1 MAYIGNQPTDNFV
14 TFATQN
20 FSTSATSSYTLSHA
34 VSNEN
39 EIALFINNVRQHP
52 GSGKAY
58 TASGTALT
66 LSANTASTDV
76 MYCIFL
82 GRAIQSTVPA
92 TNSITAAMVSANAV
106 TGAKLNTDVISAQTA
121 LAAEPADTDE
131 FLVSDAGV
139 LKRIDYSLIKGGGL
153 KVADQWRLNSTYTVT
168 SSSAALTNL
177 EQVDT
182 DGFGGIGTAMSASSG
197 IFTFPSTGI
206 YLITGSAYLYREN
219 GGNPN
224 VSLQLQTTTDN
235 SSYNGAAIAAAII
248 ENVSAYEANINLSFM
263 FDVTNTTTHKCKF
276 MANSSSGNIATMYAE
291 TAQNTT
297 YFTFLKLGDT

>member
-20 FSTSATSSYTLSHA
+20 FTTSATSSYTLSHA

-92 TNSITAAMVSANAV
+92 TNSITAAMVGNDLVS
-106 TGAKLNTDVISAQTA
+106 GKDA
-121 LAAEPADTDE
+121 LAATPADTDE
-131 FLVSDAGV
+131 FLVSDAGT
-139 LKRIDYSLIKGGGL
+139 LKRIDYSLIKSTSASDAFFAYDLGATTAGDLVFTTELFDDGGNYNTSNGRYTAPSAGKYLFLGMAYSNQDNTNNYMYFKKNGTAVGGGTNGF
-153 KVADQWRLNSTYTVT
+153 AFAYSTHFSTQISMVIDLAEDDYIHMTT
-168 SSSAALTNL
+168 SNTIYQINAN
-177 EQVDT
+177 
-182 DGFGGIGTAMSASSG
+182 
-197 IFTFPSTGI
+197 FTGVK
-206 YLITGSAYLYREN
+206 LY
-219 GGNPN
+219 
-224 VSLQLQTTTDN
+224 
-235 SSYNGAAIAAAII
+235 
-248 ENVSAYEANINLSFM
+248 
-263 FDVTNTTTHKCKF
+263 
-276 MANSSSGNIATMYAE
+276 
-291 TAQNTT
+291 
-297 YFTFLKLGDT
+297 